1 MVSLVTISHYEL
13 PYALVEQYNGREG
26 REVIDCFLR
35 YCKAIF
41 ARYQDKVK
49 LWLTFNEIN
58 TSAMPFGAILN
69 TGTIP
74 TTAVPDNK
82 QQRRRRSQIHRGQH
96 HLRGDEPVFEVL
108 GLGLAD

>member
-1 MVSLVTISHYEL
+1 MVSLVTVSHYKL

-35 YCKAIF
+35 YCKANF

-49 LWLTFNEIN
+49 LWLTL
-58 TSAMPFGAILN
+58 PFGAILN

-82 QQRRRRSQIHRGQH
+82 HQRRRRSQIHRGQH